1 MLKNGLVLVRSGCD
15 VVEYTLESGWKYV
28 GNWLYIFGK
37 VVGLTLKKWL
47 DWRWEIVGIWR
58 HKSLQNQPKHNVD
71 PTLGY
76 NVCPTSTQRKMFA
89 GEFGRISYQCQR
101 V

>member
-37 VVGLTLKKWL
+37 VVG
-47 DWRWEIVGIWR
+47 
-58 HKSLQNQPKHNVD
+58 
-71 PTLGY
+71 
-76 NVCPTSTQRKMFA
+76 
-89 GEFGRISYQCQR
+89 
-101 V
+101 